1 MAQLEVSQN
10 KIYVETFLTIA
21 GVGAVATPANFNATS
36 QLLSIVRT
44 GAGGTPGVPKVRKVA
59 PSGAGANAVWGMGVF
74 SSSATDTSTYD
85 VYYTNEYIPSPYLA
99 QTGAVAGVQY
109 SP

>member
-1 MAQLEVSQN
+1 MAQLETSDVTFHT
-10 KIYVETFLTIA
+10 ETFLTIN

-36 QLLSIVRT
+36 QLLGIVRT
-44 GAGGTPGVPKVRKVA
+44 GANGTPGVPKVRKVA
-59 PSGAGANAVWGMGVF
+59 PSGAGVNAAWGMGVF
-74 SSSATDTSTYD
+74 SSSATDTSTYV

-99 QTGAVAGVQY
+99 QSGAVAGVQY